1 MSFKPDQ
8 YERFQT
14 VLNAKVG
21 HFVDCDRCPI
31 KTECFA
37 HSDNLT
43 IEEAENQEPCEAV
56 LLDYILTGNKPPT

>member
-1 MSFKPDQ
+1 MSFTPDQ
-8 YERFQT
+8 YERFQM

-21 HFVDCDRCPI
+21 HFVDCDKCPI

-56 LLDYILTGNKPPT
+56 LLDYIITGNKPSS